1 MVGFRRSTTPS
12 MAYASRSSE
21 FSSQGRA
28 MSCNPIGIPVPS
40 YPAGTVIAGSP
51 LRFAGLTNLITSITW
66 LTSDFAFRQTAL
78 FNLRSRDWSSRRC
91 DHIGPGQRGQEVA
104 YGTSANALRLNIVG
118 GSHRPH
124 NSKHEACPQSEVV
137 TVFTVIAIHVG
148 RHLRMDCHPVRHT
161 NRQELR
167 DKDVHQ
173 FRAHSNH
180 FLKYPLAGSDYI
192 SIGIREP
199 RLINADPNALKSA
212 IVGRD
217 PNRRLCPSVGISGIT
232 SRDGGVH
239 QGCVLCCGCDWTEV
253 GNTPA

>member
-137 TVFTVIAIHVG
+137 TVFTVIAILSPKAGERMGHPAILTGSVDG
-148 RHLRMDCHPVRHT
+148 RRTDS
-161 NRQELR
+161 RQR
-167 DKDVHQ
+167 T
-173 FRAHSNH
+173 
-180 FLKYPLAGSDYI
+180 
-192 SIGIREP
+192 
-199 RLINADPNALKSA
+199 
-212 IVGRD
+212 
-217 PNRRLCPSVGISGIT
+217 RRI
-232 SRDGGVH
+232 
-239 QGCVLCCGCDWTEV
+239 
-253 GNTPA
+253 PAR